1 MASFEQHCKD
11 CEAILGARHEDV
23 NRWLDGLFWR
33 LGPRHRRARHHEGGV
48 RKAAEMFGPEGARA
62 AVAHIVRDIGFV
74 PRERDYDMVLAGD
87 PLIALPPAFTDP
99 MPGEQCFD
107 AFEKK
112 AREEIQR
119 VIGGQLVGGAV
130 G

>member
-62 AVAHIVRDIGFV
+62 AVVHIVRDIGHV
-74 PRERDYDMVLAGD
+74 PGERDYDRILIGD
-87 PLIALPPAFTDP
+87 ELVIAVPAFVEPRLGYD
-99 MPGEQCFD
+99 QWFD
-107 AFEKK
+107 EFRRK
-112 AREEIQR
+112 AETEVGR
-119 VIGGQLVGGAV
+119 VLGPPPLSER
-130 G
+130 